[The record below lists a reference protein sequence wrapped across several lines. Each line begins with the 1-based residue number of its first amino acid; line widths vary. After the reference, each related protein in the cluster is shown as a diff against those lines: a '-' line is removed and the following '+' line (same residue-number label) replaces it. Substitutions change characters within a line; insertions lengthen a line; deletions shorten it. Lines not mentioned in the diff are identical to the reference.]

1 MVRLVSYMTS
11 EEICLLKTNLLGS
24 LSCIISLAGDVAI
37 DGHLVNPLKNASAI
51 SCFLIGS
58 GPPLILCPSKLPLI
72 E

>member
-1 MVRLVSYMTS
+1 MSLGADSLH
-11 EEICLLKTNLLGS
+11 LLS
-24 LSCIISLAGDVAI
+24 FIISLAGDVSI

-58 GPPLILCPSKLPLI
+58 GLPLIPCPSKLALI